1 MIGELFFEDQ
11 GQLVAAFVL
20 DLQGNLVRRTL
31 TGPRDA
37 LIPYAVEVVTP
48 ADEAS
53 SPRPWSI
60 TPEAVISRVNQV
72 AQLLPNVLKAYPD
85 RVVQKMSFPFAAPV
99 DTSETVESILQA
111 IDVLPGLDEET
122 ARTVRETLAIH
133 GVHPLPVFGT
143 FNEAIHQ
150 AQAGEL
156 CVGEVRKVADGWFS
170 NMKVYRKALVRSA

>member
-1 MIGELFFEDQ
+1 MIGELFFEDR
-11 GQLVAAFVL
+11 GQLLAAFIL
-20 DLQGNLVRRTL
+20 DLQGNLVRRSL
-31 TGPRDA
+31 NGSAGA
-37 LIPYAVEVVTP
+37 LLPYAVELVTP
-48 ADEAS
+48 AEEVS

-72 AQLLPNVLKAYPD
+72 AQLQPKVLEAYPG
-85 RVVQKMSFPFAAPV
+85 RVVQKMSLPFAAPV
-99 DTSETVESILQA
+99 DSSETEASIFQA
-111 IDVLPGLDEET
+111 IEILPGLDEET
-122 ARTVRETLAIH
+122 AKTVRETLALH

-143 FNEAIHQ
+143 FNEEIHQ